1 MADPRYDVA
10 ISFLSADEPTAA
22 AVYNSLREGL
32 EVFFYPRQQETLA
45 GTDGLETM
53 RGPFLNENSRLVV
66 VLYRELWGK
75 TQWTG
80 VEETAIRDR
89 CLKDKFQS
97 LFFMMLEDTSS
108 VPLWLPAT
116 HVRFNYAQFGLEQAA
131 GAIKARVQDRGG
143 TITPLTPLRRVE
155 LYRQEQEYLLAKQAL
170 RSHSAREIVDRE
182 ATKLL
187 SKIKALC
194 AQVTAEG
201 TIAVEFYSEVANC
214 HARTGRVSL
223 TVTLQWANFDCEL
236 VVREFDRRLAV
247 PARGEQPIYA
257 GGQPR
262 ETRVTRF
269 LPDLNRAREFGW
281 IEQGQSSTFITCD
294 ELANKVV
301 IQLIDLAERAHR
313 GEFRSSS
320 PRSLARRRQ

>member
-10 ISFLSADEPTAA
+10 ISFLSADEPAAA
-22 AVYNSLREGL
+22 AVYTSLREVL

-53 RGPFLNENSRLVV
+53 RWPFLNENSRLVV

-116 HVRFNYAQFGLEQAA
+116 HVRFNYAAFGLEQAV
-131 GAIKARVQDRGG
+131 GAIKARVQERGG

-155 LYRQEQEYLLAKQAL
+155 LYRQEQEYLRDKQAL
-170 RSHSAREIVDRE
+170 RSNSREIVERE

-187 SKIKALC
+187 SEIKALC

-201 TIAVEFYSEVANC
+201 TIAVEFYSEGANC
-214 HARTGRVSL
+214 HVRTGGVSL
-223 TVTLQWANFDCEL
+223 TVTLQWANLDCEL

-247 PARGEQPIYA
+247 PARGEQPIYP

-262 ETRVTRF
+262 ETRATRY

-281 IEQGQSSTFITCD
+281 IEQGQSPTFITC
-294 ELANKVV
+294 EAMANQVV
-301 IQLIDLAERAHR
+301 IQLIDLAEKAH
-313 GEFRSSS
+313 GGAFRSSS
-320 PRSLARRRQ
+320 PRFASRRRP